1 MRKLKIDIYLLFSVI
16 TLIISGYEK
25 SYCQQINDTI
35 VKHTNE
41 IIEVKIISIENN
53 SIIYSYPNES
63 ITQTISLNCVNEIKF
78 SSGRLQKGTQK
89 IEIKGEIDWNKVIIT
104 ANPDDV
110 KCLVRKG
117 EVTAS
122 ASNTNNLKSKKQV
135 EEKAMMKFKKE
146 AAKLNCHI
154 ILLQDQHKKD
164 VTFWSGASSSKYG
177 VAYSYE

>member
-1 MRKLKIDIYLLFSVI
+1 MN
-16 TLIISGYEK
+16 IISVDE
-25 SYCQQINDTI
+25 D
-35 VKHTNE
+35 
-41 IIEVKIISIENN
+41 KISF
-53 SIIYSYPNES
+53 SYPNEKLVE
-63 ITQTISLNCVNEIKF
+63 TISKNCLKEVIFISGRIQKF
-78 SSGRLQKGTQK
+78 SEK
-89 IEIKGEIDWNKVIIT
+89 IIIKGINDWNKVIIT

-146 AAKLNCHI
+146 AAILNSHI

-164 VTFWSGASSSKYG
+164 VTFWLGASSSKYG
-177 VAYSYE
+177 VAYGYE